1 MPQVPDVPLGG
12 LYGDLI
18 MDHYRSPRNRRPVS
32 PADIEAEEFNPFC
45 GDRVALQ
52 LRLDAGGRVCAS
64 SAQSEGCSII
74 QATAS
79 MMSEAVL
86 GMDLGELEGL
96 SEMFRGL
103 MEGNGPA
110 LEGPCAGPGAPA
122 PPEAFAALTALTV
135 VRRFPVRI
143 KCALLP
149 WVALEEGG
157 RGLPVPAAA
166 VTVRARQQRR
176 GAPVSGGYA
185 ARATPAIHGAGAWG
199 LCIGVQEARRLGTVS
214 GP

>member
-1 MPQVPDVPLGG
+1 MSQVPDVPLGG

-32 PADIEAEEFNPFC
+32 PADIKADEFNPFC

-52 LRLDAGGRVCAS
+52 LRLDAGGRVSAS
-64 SAQSEGCSII
+64 GAQSEGCSII

-86 GMDLGELEGL
+86 GMDLGELDGL

-103 MEGNGPA
+103 MEGDGPA
-110 LEGPCAGPGAPA
+110 REGPQARPGALG
-122 PPEAFAALTALTV
+122 PPEALTVLRALTV

-149 WVALEEGG
+149 WVALEEG
-157 RGLPVPAAA
+157 VAAY
-166 VTVRARQQRR
+166 RSRRSGQR
-176 GAPVSGGYA
+176 
-185 ARATPAIHGAGAWG
+185 
-199 LCIGVQEARRLGTVS
+199 
-214 GP
+214 

>member
-32 PADIEAEEFNPFC
+32 PADIETEEFNPFC
-45 GDRVALQ
+45 GDRVTLQ
-52 LRLDAGGRVCAS
+52 LRLDGSSRVSAS
-64 SAQSEGCSII
+64 GAQSEGCSII

-86 GMDLGELEGL
+86 GRGLGDLDRL

-103 MEGNGPA
+103 MEGD
-110 LEGPCAGPGAPA
+110 GAVRDG
-122 PPEAFAALTALTV
+122 PEAQPGDLGPLEALTV

-149 WVALEEGG
+149 WVALEEGIKAYRSRPL
-157 RGLPVPAAA
+157 RG
-166 VTVRARQQRR
+166 
-176 GAPVSGGYA
+176 
-185 ARATPAIHGAGAWG
+185 
-199 LCIGVQEARRLGTVS
+199 
-214 GP
+214 